1 MEINRNISMNQV
13 TWFIV
18 MLLGF
23 LLAVFMGSAVGGAD
37 FRLVGTVVGIGI
49 GVGTFLTLGKHYWLL
64 IPFSLGASFPAFPI
78 AGRSLELPEL
88 AIPGCALF
96 FLFRVAFRKEKLTLF
111 RIVNLPILLFM
122 AWVGI
127 VYILNPIGLAALGS
141 EFGGG
146 RFYVRI
152 LLAFL
157 AFIIMS
163 NRQYTE
169 QNIRWILGF
178 VLFGAFFSAA
188 YGIISHFVI
197 GPPVDSTIMPDTDY
211 YSWHQWVAV
220 PAITA
225 TYLLFSRWKCSE
237 IFSLQRAG
245 PLLVYVVC
253 ILMVLFSGKRMAI
266 VAVLIAPLVIAAFY
280 RQGAAIF
287 LIVGGGIL
295 TFAVIVL
302 GQGEFYELPLTV
314 QRTVSFLPGNWDPS
328 LSYIEGGQ
336 DSFRDELR
344 LIAMENIKA
353 NPWIGDGFKINI
365 GETAWVSN
373 LQNAQSSGLST
384 AVGMALGRAWHNT
397 WLGYAADFGIP
408 LSILQGVIMIWIIV
422 LSAKV
427 AHRGNNMY
435 VVFSLYVLIKSVMN
449 FVSSHTGGHT
459 ANDAYE
465 DWWYYGVM
473 VALFTQI
480 IFPKNGE
487 VGIKRFTNS
496 ESPNLLSNLY
506 PQIPIRQFNKS
517 GAFRPPATP

>member
-1 MEINRNISMNQV
+1 MEIRRNISTSQL
-13 TWFIV
+13 TWIV
-18 MLLGF
+18 GTLVGLIM
-23 LLAVFMGSAVGGAD
+23 AVVMGSAVGGAD
-37 FRLVGTVVGIGI
+37 FRLVATVLSIGL
-49 GVGTFLTLGKHYWLL
+49 GVGTFLVLGKNYWLL
-64 IPFSLGASFPAFPI
+64 IPFSMGASFPAFPI
-78 AGRSLELPEL
+78 AGRSLEFAEL
-88 AIPGCALF
+88 AISSCAFF
-96 FLFRVAFRKEKLTLF
+96 FLMRVATRKEKLTLF
-111 RIVNLPILLFM
+111 RIVNLPVLLFM
-122 AWVGI
+122 AWVGM
-127 VYILNPIGLAALGS
+127 VFILNPVGLASMGS
-141 EFGGG
+141 EVGGG
-146 RFYVRI
+146 RFYLQI
-152 LLAFL
+152 FLAFL

-163 NRQYTE
+163 NRQYSE

-178 VLFGAFFSAA
+178 VLFGAFFSAV

-197 GPPVDSTIMPDTDY
+197 GPPLDSSIMLDADY
-211 YSWHQWVAV
+211 YSWHQFVAA

-245 PLLVYVVC
+245 LLLVYVVC

-266 VAVLIAPLVIAAFY
+266 VAVFVAPLVIAVFY
-280 RQGAAIF
+280 QQGAAIF

-295 TFAVIVL
+295 TCAVIVL

-314 QRTVSFLPGNWDPS
+314 QRTISFLPGNWDPS

-344 LIAMENIKA
+344 LMAMENIKA
-353 NPWIGDGFKINI
+353 NPWVGDGFKINI

-384 AVGMALGRAWHNT
+384 AVGMALGRSWHNT

-408 LSILQGVIMIWIIV
+408 LSILQGVIMIWIII
-422 LSAKV
+422 LSAKA
-427 AHRGNNMY
+427 AHRSNNMY
-435 VVFSLYVLIKSVMN
+435 VVFSLYVLIKSCMN

-459 ANDAYE
+459 AADAYE

-473 VALFTQI
+473 VSVFTQVI
-480 IFPKNGE
+480 SKKDSE
-487 VGIKRFTNS
+487 VGINRFTNN
-496 ESPNLLSNLY
+496 ESPNLMSNLY